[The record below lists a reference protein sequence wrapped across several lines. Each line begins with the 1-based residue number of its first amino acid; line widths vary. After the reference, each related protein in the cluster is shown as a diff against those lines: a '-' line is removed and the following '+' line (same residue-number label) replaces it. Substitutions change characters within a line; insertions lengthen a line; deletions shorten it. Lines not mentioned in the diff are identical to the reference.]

1 VICREC
7 AQLLTLDDDWL
18 AHSTES
24 GGTAYYHVGCFDEHR
39 RRRRHDLFVFFLAKE
54 RLTMKLILG
63 DTVGL
68 ILVLAETKA
77 GAPFAL
83 GSGPF
88 LVKVD
93 DPGGTVT
100 VTDGTPDQKTP
111 TAFHLNGSG
120 KTGTVTVTVTDS
132 EFNLVG
138 TGSFDV
144 EAAAAPPPPPPP
156 PPPAP
161 DALSVSFAVP
171 AAPVQATTAAPAA
184 PSSTPAQPASSG
196 TASAA
201 PAGAAPATAA
211 PGAPAAA
218 VGTSAPASIAPPAS
232 GRSDQPG

>member
-1 VICREC
+1 MICQEC

-18 AHSTES
+18 AHSTET
-24 GGTAYYHVGCFDEHR
+24 GGTAYFHVGCFDEHR
-39 RRRRHDLFVFFLAKE
+39 RRRRRDLFVFFLAKE
-54 RLTMKLILG
+54 RLTMKLIIG

-77 GAPFAL
+77 GQAFPL
-83 GSGPF
+83 GAGPF

-120 KTGTVTVTVTDS
+120 KTGTVTVTVTD
-132 EFNLVG
+132 EQFNLVG

-144 EAAAAPPPPPPP
+144 GAAPPPPPP

-171 AAPVQATTAAPAA
+171 GAVPATQTAAGASTGAPA
-184 PSSTPAQPASSG
+184 
-196 TASAA
+196 ASAA
-201 PAGAAPATAA
+201 PAPAAAAAPA
-211 PGAPAAA
+211 
-218 VGTSAPASIAPPAS
+218 VGT
-232 GRSDQPG
+232 RSDVVG